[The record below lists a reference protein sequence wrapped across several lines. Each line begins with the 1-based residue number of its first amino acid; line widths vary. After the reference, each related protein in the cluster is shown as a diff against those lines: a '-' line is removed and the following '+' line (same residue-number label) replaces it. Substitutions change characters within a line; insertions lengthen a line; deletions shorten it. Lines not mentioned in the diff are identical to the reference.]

1 MLYPYRAL
9 TTKTK
14 DSRQS
19 TDHRALIAVHCE
31 QRAERQTTEVADKT
45 RTQTTEHRTPTTSV
59 LCVYRAQSTETRDH
73 SQSTEATEH

>member
-1 MLYPYRAL
+1 MLYQNRAL

-19 TDHRALIAVHCE
+19 TDHRALIAVLCE
-31 QRAERQTTEVADKT
+31 QRAQRQTTKVAD
-45 RTQTTEHRTPTTSV
+45 RTQTTEHRTPTTSA